1 MSVPFMPF
9 IRLETSLGETRH
21 VVVLFAPSVTFEM
34 DEVSVILEIAEPS
47 ETAVEFENNARHAG
61 GGVGMSLKIDSYT
74 SLVDQ
79 NSGDIQQLTTS
90 RALYD

>member
-1 MSVPFMPF
+1 MPS

-21 VVVLFAPSVTFEM
+21 AVVVFVPSVTFEL
-34 DEVSVILEIAEPS
+34 DEVSVTLEIAEPS

-74 SLVDQ
+74 PLADQ
-79 NSGDIQQLTTS
+79 NSGDIQ
-90 RALYD
+90 